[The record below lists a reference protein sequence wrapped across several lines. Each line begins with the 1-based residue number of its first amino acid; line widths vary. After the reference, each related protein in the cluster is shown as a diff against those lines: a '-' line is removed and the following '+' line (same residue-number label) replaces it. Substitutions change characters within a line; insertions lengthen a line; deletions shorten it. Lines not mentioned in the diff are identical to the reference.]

1 MVTIP
6 RLNLISSSLY
16 YVVRQLSPATAL
28 PATLQAKEL
37 PLVLHSPLV
46 AAAHKNTLRLALIYS
61 DEVVLEQAFNVATDL
76 RWEEGGV
83 VAFQVTRVVL
93 PIPVRYAFA
102 SADAREL
109 YAMLAGAITPAP
121 GGAPPP
127 QPPPPA
133 SALTLGPAADGDSLR
148 PDSWEA
154 ADPSFAQ
161 LRLPRRGLGES
172 DQGPTRGARILSES
186 DVHLLRPLS
195 PQAPGGSPPAALVA
209 TSSSGDVAAVHAG
222 TLEEAQRD
230 ELDAAVTALAATEQ
244 CVWGL
249 SPDATLVWDSLTG
262 ALLERRRLTSEAA
275 THLLCVGSQ
284 MWLFAPHLI
293 SVYAARLLE
302 PVPDRAAALVAL
314 LPSAGRRDWRPMHVV
329 LRSTE
334 LAVYRRREDLETA
347 YRMPLKGATFQRS
360 THADHKF
367 VLLVREAA
375 PVGSKAS
382 ALLGMSAEP
391 LLLAARSDE
400 ELSAWHAAVAAAC
413 AAIDTGRCQFLRTA
427 ELGCRT
433 VGAVVEA
440 EGRVWVAAGERAVVR
455 VFDAVSG
462 AFRAEYLYIPPEHA
476 PNELISCVWCAAP
489 TPPPPLSPLTRRAS
503 YHKEYMWAGL
513 GRDIVRA
520 SPVDFGQRKSFSAGR
535 SRVYH
540 LVPQDNFLWRYVR
553 TRSRYGA
560 LSSPFRS
567 AITPLTVAQRL
578 VGRAATVVAAAVRV
592 RACDRPL
599 GHRAGPRAVRAGGP
613 RVRGARHVGASP
625 QRRHRRARLAPP
637 LELLRRAARRRRLRL
652 VARRPLARRRAGRPL
667 RRYAPPVALAP
678 AHPPPQCASRCASR
692 SRRCPRRCSTT
703 ERPGR
708 RRRPVI
714 VHRLGH
720 AAAPSTTVR
729 ALAPPHTSI
738 CRAGLA
744 STTRRAQVNESPDQC
759 TRRAAVLWPK
769 AVRYIS
775 RAQVRFSVARYAF
788 TAAMSLGLASLLNSL
803 GSSHSQPFST
813 IYRNRSTWPFSA
825 ARRAHNLLHMRPC
838 SLSHS
843 STSTCPLAAACS
855 AQSVSFHG

>member
-489 TPPPPLSPLTRRAS
+489 TPPPPLSPLTRRALATTRS
-503 YHKEYMWAGL
+503 TCGRDSVATLCAPHPSTLASGRASAPAARASITWCRRTTFFGGTSEPVLDMERCRLRSDLRSRRSPSHSASSDALRQWSLPQCECVRVIDRSGIEPVRALFAPAGL
-513 GRDIVRA
+513 VCVVLATSVLVLNAATGAPA
-520 SPVDFGQRKSFSAGR
+520 SPRPWSCSA
-535 SRVYH
+535 
-540 LVPQDNFLWRYVR
+540 
-553 TRSRYGA
+553 A
-560 LSSPFRS
+560 
-567 AITPLTVAQRL
+567 PL
-578 VGRAATVVAAAVRV
+578 VAAAFVWWHDALWLVDAQGVRY
-592 RACDRPL
+592 
-599 GHRAGPRAVRAGGP
+599 
-613 RVRGARHVGASP
+613 VGT
-625 QRRHRRARLAPP
+625 
-637 LELLRRAARRRRLRL
+637 
-652 VARRPLARRRAGRPL
+652 RRPLRSPPLIPRHSARRG
-667 RRYAPPVALAP
+667 
-678 AHPPPQCASRCASR
+678 
-692 SRRCPRRCSTT
+692 
-703 ERPGR
+703 
-708 RRRPVI
+708 
-714 VHRLGH
+714 
-720 AAAPSTTVR
+720 
-729 ALAPPHTSI
+729 
-738 CRAGLA
+738 
-744 STTRRAQVNESPDQC
+744 AQADQEGA
-759 TRRAAVLWPK
+759 RG
-769 AVRYIS
+769 AVRQLS
-775 RAQVRFSVARYAF
+775 GRGGGGAR
-788 TAAMSLGLASLLNSL
+788 
-803 GSSHSQPFST
+803 
-813 IYRNRSTWPFSA
+813 
-825 ARRAHNLLHMRPC
+825 
-838 SLSHS
+838 
-843 STSTCPLAAACS
+843 
-855 AQSVSFHG
+855 